1 MEIQQI
7 IVLALLT
14 EALWQTGKLAWQKGA
29 LNVSALGA
37 MAVGIALALLTGTDL
52 MQAAGFPMKI
62 PFIGQACTGLLISRG
77 SNFIHDLLQ
86 SIAQYRQKA

>member
-14 EALWQTGKLAWQKGA
+14 EALWQTGA
-29 LNVSALGA
+29 
-37 MAVGIALALLTGTDL
+37 DL
-52 MQAAGFPMKI
+52 MQAAGFSMKI
-62 PFIGQACTGLLISRG
+62 PFIGQVCTGLLISRG

-86 SIAQYRQKA
+86 SIAKYKQKA

>member
-29 LNVSALGA
+29 LNVRA
-37 MAVGIALALLTGTDL
+37 MAVGIALSLLTGADL
-52 MQAAGFPMKI
+52 MQAAGFSMKI
-62 PFIGQACTGLLISRG
+62 PFIGQVCTGLLISRG

-86 SIAQYRQKA
+86 SIAKYKQKA